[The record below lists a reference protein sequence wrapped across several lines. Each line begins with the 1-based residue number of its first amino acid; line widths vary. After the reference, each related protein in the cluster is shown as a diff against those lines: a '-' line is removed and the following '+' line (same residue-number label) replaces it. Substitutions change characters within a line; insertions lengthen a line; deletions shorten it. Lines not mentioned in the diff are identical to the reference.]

1 MQNTNEVLITSKWLH
16 STIGDLGG
24 YISGAFLDLIPQG
37 ASLPAVRYNVQLATD
52 TMPIDGE
59 RILVQI
65 DWLVVVVREGLE
77 VAPLVPIANALD
89 GALHGATG
97 TSDGLRIVCTRREPF
112 GMIEPDGKTGAH
124 FRHVGGIYRT
134 VVGSS

>member
-1 MQNTNEVLITSKWLH
+1 MQGSNEILITSKWLH
-16 STIGDLGG
+16 STIGTLGDK
-24 YISGAFLDLIPQG
+24 ISGAFLDLIPKD

-59 RILVQI
+59 RVLVQI
-65 DWLVVVVREGLE
+65 DWLIVVVREGLE

-89 GALHGATG
+89 SALHGATG
-97 TSDGLRIVCTRREPF
+97 ISDNLRIVCTRREPF
-112 GMIEPDGKTGAH
+112 GMLEPDVKTGSH
-124 FRHVGGIYRT
+124 YRHIGGLYRT

>member
-1 MQNTNEVLITSKWLH
+1 MQNSNEVLITSKWLR
-16 STIGDLGG
+16 STIGTL
-24 YISGAFLDLIPQG
+24 SGTVAGAYLDLIPEG
-37 ASLPAVRYNVQLATD
+37 VNLPAVRYNVQLATD
-52 TMPIDGE
+52 TMPIDGT

-97 TSDGLRIVCTRREPF
+97 IADNLRIVCTRREPF
-112 GMIEPDGKTGAH
+112 GMIEPDDKTGSH

-134 VVGSS
+134 VIGSS

>member
-1 MQNTNEVLITSKWLH
+1 MLNSNELLITSKWLR
-16 STIGDLGG
+16 STIGTLSGS
-24 YISGAFLDLIPQG
+24 ISGAFLDLIPEG
-37 ASLPAVRYNVQLATD
+37 VSLPAVRYNVRLATD

-89 GALHGATG
+89 GALHDATG
-97 TSDGLRIVCTRREPF
+97 IADNLRIVCTRREPF
-112 GMIEPDGKTGAH
+112 GMIEPDDKTGSH
-124 FRHVGGIYRT
+124 FRHAGGIYRT
-134 VVGSS
+134 VIGSS